1 MLRREMVPVRNGEAS
16 LPPDLYAEIEAAYA
30 ELGARCG
37 TSEPAVAIR
46 SSAVAEDGA
55 VNSFAG
61 QYQTLL
67 NVVGVDAVAAAVVE
81 CVEAAYQP
89 HAAAYR
95 KRSGASADEVNL
107 AILVQEFIAADS
119 SAVAFTANPVTNDAS
134 EIVINAYWGLG
145 EGLVDGS
152 LVPDTYTVD
161 KRELRIKTRSVAKKE
176 RMCAAGS
183 TGVIEIDV
191 PADKRSRPTLTDEQ
205 VGEICRSAVDL
216 EARMGWPVDLECAF
230 KDGKLYLLQCRPVT
244 TLAQDGRDWSV
255 EWDDPKDAELTW
267 RKGSLETPLDQSFE
281 WYWMQGWAKARR
293 ETGSGTLPMR
303 IYVNG
308 YAYEAEKP
316 FRGRQSQ
323 GARRRSQKNGTR
335 DTGTL
340 EK

>member
-1 MLRREMVPVRNGEAS
+1 MKPPPTRVCNVWNNMALNVIWLDDSASGKKELVGGKAANLNRLHSNGRVPPGFCITASATARVVPVQSGEAS

-67 NVVGVDAVAAAVVE
+67 NVVGADAVVAAIVE
-81 CVEAAYQP
+81 CVEAAYRP

-95 KRSGASADEVNL
+95 KRSGAGADEVNL

-119 SAVAFTANPVTNDAS
+119 SAVAFTANPVTNDPS

-152 LVPDTYTVD
+152 SVPDAYTVD

-183 TGVIEIDV
+183 AGTIKIDV
-191 PADKRSRPTLTDEQ
+191 PADNRSRSTLTDQQ
-205 VGEICRSAVDL
+205 VGEDL
-216 EARMGWPVDLECAF
+216 P
-230 KDGKLYLLQCRPVT
+230 
-244 TLAQDGRDWSV
+244 
-255 EWDDPKDAELTW
+255 
-267 RKGSLETPLDQSFE
+267 
-281 WYWMQGWAKARR
+281 
-293 ETGSGTLPMR
+293 
-303 IYVNG
+303 
-308 YAYEAEKP
+308 
-316 FRGRQSQ
+316 
-323 GARRRSQKNGTR
+323 
-335 DTGTL
+335 
-340 EK
+340 

>member
-1 MLRREMVPVRNGEAS
+1 MALSIIWLDDPASGKRELVGGKAANLNQLYSGGQVPLGFCITASSTARVVQVRNGDSPRAS

-67 NVVGVDAVAAAVVE
+67 NVVGVDAVAAAIVE
-81 CVEAAYQP
+81 CVEAAYRP

-107 AILVQEFIAADS
+107 AILVQEFIAADA

-176 RMCAAGS
+176 RMCVAESA
-183 TGVIEIDV
+183 GVIDNRRASSQAFAANFNRRTGRRGLPQRGGFGGPDGV
-191 PADKRSRPTLTDEQ
+191 
-205 VGEICRSAVDL
+205 
-216 EARMGWPVDLECAF
+216 AR
-230 KDGKLYLLQCRPVT
+230 
-244 TLAQDGRDWSV
+244 
-255 EWDDPKDAELTW
+255 
-267 RKGSLETPLDQSFE
+267 
-281 WYWMQGWAKARR
+281 
-293 ETGSGTLPMR
+293 
-303 IYVNG
+303 
-308 YAYEAEKP
+308 
-316 FRGRQSQ
+316 
-323 GARRRSQKNGTR
+323 
-335 DTGTL
+335 
-340 EK
+340 

>member
-1 MLRREMVPVRNGEAS
+1 MPLGFCITTDATARMVPVRSSEAS

-37 TSEPAVAIR
+37 TPELAVAIR

-55 VNSFAG
+55 INSFAG

-67 NVVGVDAVAAAVVE
+67 NVVGLDAVAAAVVE
-81 CVEAAYQP
+81 CVEAAYRP

-95 KRSGASADEVNL
+95 KRSGTNADEVNL

-152 LVPDTYTVD
+152 SIPDTYTVD

-183 TGVIEIDV
+183 AGVIAIDV
-191 PADKRSRPTLTDEQ
+191 PEVKRSRPTLTDEQ
-205 VGEICRSAVDL
+205 VGEVCRSAVDL
-216 EARMGWPVDLECAF
+216 EARMGWPVDLERAF

-244 TLAQDGRDWSV
+244 TLAQDGR
-255 EWDDPKDAELTW
+255 
-267 RKGSLETPLDQSFE
+267 
-281 WYWMQGWAKARR
+281 
-293 ETGSGTLPMR
+293 
-303 IYVNG
+303 
-308 YAYEAEKP
+308 
-316 FRGRQSQ
+316 
-323 GARRRSQKNGTR
+323 
-335 DTGTL
+335 
-340 EK
+340 